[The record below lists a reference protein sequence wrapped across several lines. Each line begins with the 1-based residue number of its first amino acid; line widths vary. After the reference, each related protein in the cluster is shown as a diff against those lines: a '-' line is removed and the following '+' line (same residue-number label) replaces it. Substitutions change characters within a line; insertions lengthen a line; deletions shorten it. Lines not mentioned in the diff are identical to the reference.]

1 MMNYD
6 DIALNLLRRDLR
18 EQQRIERRIEAA
30 KRDGVGPRASV
41 PGHAETLET
50 AAATPARWRATNFE
64 VR

>member
-30 KRDGVGPRASV
+30 Q
-41 PGHAETLET
+41 AEIDKLLARFLEIDL
-50 AAATPARWRATNFE
+50 ALQKVILFGSLPQ
-64 VR
+64 